1 MEKKTD
7 LKIDAVAEVRR
18 IRDAH
23 HDRLADQPWDVQA
36 AFFRDRAA
44 ELNRSLREAGKL
56 TTRTSAA

>member
-18 IRDAH
+18 VRDAQH
-23 HDRLADQPWDVQA
+23 ERLSDQPWEVRA

-44 ELNRSLREAGKL
+44 ELNESLRNAGKL
-56 TTRTSAA
+56 TAPKSAV